1 MKLKLFSVL
10 ALIALSGCKQNEFTV
25 GELAEADSTNVHTA
39 EIERPKAAWKRTAQ
53 IEGNSLDALRSAK
66 SIEKTTVELGGY
78 VALSEIRK
86 NPSTSFSEPISN
98 DSTLVSTLYDVSST
112 LQLKIPTEQLDLAL
126 LRFESTLDQVTYRV
140 TKTEEVSLSKYREDL
155 RRMNA
160 LHQANRLSSKSDK
173 GQLRKKDVPTV
184 EQSRFDV
191 QEKADDAL
199 VSSYNLSDQIEMST
213 VEMTIEQPSVLVRNR
228 EVNTELSQFSG
239 VHFLTKWNQSLKQG
253 WSMLES
259 ILIWITQFWSIVL
272 LILLFYILYKRS
284 FSLQNPKSNE
294 SI

>member
-25 GELAEADSTNVHTA
+25 GESADADSTSVQTA
-39 EIERPKAAWKRTAQ
+39 DIERPKAAWKRTAQ
-53 IEGNSLDALRSAK
+53 IEGKSFDALRSAK

-78 VALSEIRK
+78 VALSEVRK
-86 NPSTSFSEPISN
+86 SPSTSFREPIST
-98 DSTLVSTLYDVSST
+98 DSILVSTLYDVSST

-126 LRFESTLDQVTYRV
+126 LRFESTLDQVNYRV
-140 TKTEEVSLSKYREDL
+140 TKTEEVSLSKYREEL

-160 LHQANRLSSKSDK
+160 LQQANRLSSKSDK
-173 GQLRKKDVPTV
+173 GQLRKKDVPNV

-199 VSSYNLSDQIEMST
+199 ISSYNWADQIELST
-213 VEMTIEQPSVLVRNR
+213 VEMTIEQPRILVRKR
-228 EVNTELSQFSG
+228 EVNTELSQLSG

-284 FSLQNPKSNE
+284 FSLQNTKSNE
-294 SI
+294 SL